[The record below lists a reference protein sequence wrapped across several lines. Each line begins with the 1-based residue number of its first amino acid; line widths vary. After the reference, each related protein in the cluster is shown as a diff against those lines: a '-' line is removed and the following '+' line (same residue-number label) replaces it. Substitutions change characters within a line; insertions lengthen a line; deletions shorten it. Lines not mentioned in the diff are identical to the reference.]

1 MEKKRY
7 FSVLVE
13 SYVALYAAVREVLLT
28 FFSVSSE
35 KFSDYNFARKFFFF
49 FWCVRLLS
57 FLVISFLTFLRHY
70 MPLVCFQ
77 EVDQ

>member
-49 FWCVRLLS
+49 F
-57 FLVISFLTFLRHY
+57 LVCA
-70 MPLVCFQ
+70 PLVFLG
-77 EVDQ
+77 DQLFNFLETLHAISLFSRS